1 MKSKTIYEGSI
12 VLGIIMLVTAHFM
25 GLCINGLCS
34 EDWLIKNLIFGM
46 VVECFSFYYLTKF
59 IKAGGVTLYQRT
71 RNPNALIEYYMRIR
85 GVSFSLLIYA
95 IVILIRPILLN
106 SDSKN
111 GIFVISIIIGIFSL
125 TIFTSATKNINRIR
139 NRR

>member
-12 VLGIIMLVTAHFM
+12 VLGIIMLVAAHFM

-34 EDWLIKNLIFGM
+34 ENWLIKNLIFGM
-46 VVECFSFYYLTKF
+46 VVECFSFYHLTKF

-71 RNPNALIEYYMRIR
+71 RNLNALIEYYMRIR

-95 IVILIRPILLN
+95 IAILIRPISLN

>member
-12 VLGIIMLVTAHFM
+12 VLGIIMLVAAHFM

-46 VVECFSFYYLTKF
+46 AVECFSFYYLTKF
-59 IKAGGVTLYQRT
+59 IKAGGVMLYQRT
-71 RNPNALIEYYMRIR
+71 RNLNALIEYYMRIR

-95 IVILIRPILLN
+95 IAILIRPISLN

-111 GIFVISIIIGIFSL
+111 EIFVISIIIGIFSL